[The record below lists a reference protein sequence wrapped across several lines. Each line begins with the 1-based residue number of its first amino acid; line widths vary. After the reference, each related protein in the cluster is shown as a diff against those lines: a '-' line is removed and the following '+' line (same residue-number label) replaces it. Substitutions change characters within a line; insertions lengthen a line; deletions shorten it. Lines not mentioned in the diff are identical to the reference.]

1 LTFRL
6 QQTRLVAVRHEGEI
20 MPSLLPLQLFKN
32 LSDETRLS
40 LVLLLRE
47 KGELCVCELVS
58 ILKETQ
64 PKISRHLA
72 LLRESGLLIDRR
84 DGKWIHYRLS
94 PHMPAWAA
102 AVIEQAYLC
111 QRDEILHLSQQA
123 ERDNATTNGKAVCM

>member
-1 LTFRL
+1 MTPLT
-6 QQTRLVAVRHEGEI
+6 
-20 MPSLLPLQLFKN
+20 PLQLFKY
-32 LSDETRLS
+32 LSDETRLC
-40 LVLLLRE
+40 LILLLRE

-58 ILKETQ
+58 TLREPQ

-94 PHMPAWAA
+94 PHMSAWAS

-111 QRDEILHLSQQA
+111 QRDDILHLSQQA
-123 ERDNATTNGKAVCM
+123 ERDNATTNGRPVCL

>member
-1 LTFRL
+1 
-6 QQTRLVAVRHEGEI
+6 
-20 MPSLLPLQLFKN
+20 MPQFQPLQLFKN

-47 KGELCVCELVS
+47 KGELCVCELTSVLRES
-58 ILKETQ
+58 Q

-72 LLRESGLLIDRR
+72 LLRDAGLLIDRR
-84 DGKWIHYRLS
+84 DGKWIYYRLS

-111 QRDEILHLSQQA
+111 QRDDILQLSQQA
-123 ERDNATTNGKAVCM
+123 ERNNATTNGKPVCI

>member
-1 LTFRL
+1 
-6 QQTRLVAVRHEGEI
+6 
-20 MPSLLPLQLFKN
+20 MSSLLPLQLFKN

-111 QRDEILHLSQQA
+111 QRDEIHHLSQQA

>member
-1 LTFRL
+1 ML
-6 QQTRLVAVRHEGEI
+6 QL
-20 MPSLLPLQLFKN
+20 MPLQLFKN

-47 KGELCVCELVS
+47 KGELCVCELTS
-58 ILKETQ
+58 TLQESQ

-84 DGKWIHYRLS
+84 DGKWIYYRLS
-94 PHMPAWAA
+94 PHMPVWAA

-111 QRDEILHLSQQA
+111 QRDEILQLSQQT
-123 ERDNATTNGKAVCM
+123 ERDNATTNGKPVCI